1 MHTNAILRGFVNH
14 KHGPAV
20 FFFFFKMTSAHFKK
34 KQKTLVFI
42 VHYRRVTI
50 FRPTSEPIAPYNK
63 QQIIR
68 ATNYVHKN

>member
-1 MHTNAILRGFVNH
+1 MHTNAILRDFVNH

-20 FFFFFKMTSAHFKK
+20 FCFFKMTSAHFTKK
-34 KQKTLVFI
+34 KTLVFI

-63 QQIIR
+63 QQITK